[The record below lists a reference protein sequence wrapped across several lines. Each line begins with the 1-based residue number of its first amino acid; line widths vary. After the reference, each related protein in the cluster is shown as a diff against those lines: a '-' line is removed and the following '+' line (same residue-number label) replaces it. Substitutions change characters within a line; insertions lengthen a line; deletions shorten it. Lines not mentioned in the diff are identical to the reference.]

1 HEAARGY
8 LERAGVLDRADLRLE
23 DARAGLGTLEGEF
36 DLAFIDG
43 VKTQYD
49 DYFDSLL
56 PRLRPGGLLL
66 VDNALMGGT
75 VAEGRS
81 DGHWSEDQIGRAR
94 AFNARLLE
102 QEELAATITPV
113 GDGVLVAVRR

>member
-1 HEAARGY
+1 M
-8 LERAGVLDRADLRLE
+8 
-23 DARAGLGTLEGEF
+23 
-36 DLAFIDG
+36 
-43 VKTQYD
+43 
-49 DYFDSLL
+49 L
-56 PRLRPGGLLL
+56 PALRPGALVA
-66 VDNALMGGT
+66 VDNVLMSGT
-75 VAEGRS
+75 VAENAS